1 MKFPVCMWVCGER
14 EREECG
20 CLERRHSAKLPGKG
34 GRPEETGVSWA
45 PTPIQSD
52 GGKEDGKKTQPKIK
66 HMSVC

>member
-1 MKFPVCMWVCGER
+1 M
-14 EREECG
+14 
-20 CLERRHSAKLPGKG
+20 ERRHSAKLPGKG